1 MLNRITMNENL
12 NVSPHGS
19 NTMLAAALSDVGKF
33 MGKKF
38 KDPMNYMYD
47 KDWNWLMKACKK
59 FDRLNLLDKEYE
71 LLCDEI
77 DNAVS
82 CYELKPAFKNLVKA
96 IRWYNNNYAVSKR

>member
-1 MLNRITMNENL
+1 MKNSSTKAETTRSSLPI
-12 NVSPHGS
+12 G
-19 NTMLAAALSDVGKF
+19 NTVLAAALSDVGKF

-47 KDWNWLMKACKK
+47 KDWNWLMAACKK
-59 FDRLNLLDKEYE
+59 FDKLNLLDKEYE

-82 CYELKPAFKNLVKA
+82 CYEIKPAFKNLVKA
-96 IRWYNNNYAVSKR
+96 IRWYNKNYAVSKR